1 MTPDQKMV
9 AVARDASGPYVLP
22 SVETV
27 NDGSYPIS
35 RPLYMYTAG
44 EPTGEIKA
52 YLDWIL
58 SDGQALV
65 PKLGFVPL
73 VSK

>member
-1 MTPDQKMV
+1 V
-9 AVARDASGPYVLP
+9 LAVAQEVDIPYVLP

-44 EPTGEIKA
+44 ELTEDGKA

-58 SDGQALV
+58 NEGQALV
-65 PKLGFVPL
+65 SELGFVPL
-73 VSK
+73 Q

>member
-1 MTPDQKMV
+1 ML
-9 AVARDASGPYVLP
+9 AVAPDANNPYVLP

-44 EPTGEIKA
+44 EPTGLVKV

-58 SDGQALV
+58 GEGQSLV
-65 PKLGFVPL
+65 RDLGFVPL
-73 VSK
+73 K